1 MESNTIR
8 VAGLTNDSIVDGK
21 GFRFVIFTQGC
32 LHHCKGCH
40 NPETWA
46 MDGGNLMDISEI
58 ENMIAKN
65 GLLDGITFSGGD
77 PFYQPEACAKIAKW
91 AKERGLNIWAYTG
104 YLYEELLNMPE
115 VKEFLDL
122 VDVLVDGP
130 FILEEKSLL
139 LNFRG
144 SKNQRVIDLNE
155 TRKTGEIVLLDVDDT
170 DQ

>member
-1 MESNTIR
+1 MESNKIR
-8 VAGLTNDSIVDGK
+8 VAGLTNDSIVDGI

-46 MDGGNLMDISEI
+46 MDQGTLMDIEEI
-58 ENMIAKN
+58 EEKIKRN
-65 GLLDGITFSGGD
+65 GLLDGVTFSGGD
-77 PFYQPEACAKIAKW
+77 PFYQPDACAKIAKW
-91 AKERGLNIWAYTG
+91 AKENGLNVWAYSGFT
-104 YLYEELLNMPE
+104 YEELLEKPE

-155 TRKTGEIVLLDVDDT
+155 TRRTGKITLVDVDDT
-170 DQ
+170 DR

>member
-1 MESNTIR
+1 MESNKIR
-8 VAGLTNDSIVDGK
+8 VAGLTDDSIVDGK

-40 NPETWA
+40 NPETWDMNGGSE
-46 MDGGNLMDISEI
+46 MDSEEI
-58 ENMIAKN
+58 KIKIKQN

-77 PFYQPEACAKIAKW
+77 PFYQAAPCAKLAKW
-91 AKERGLNIWAYTG
+91 AKENGLNIWAYTG
-104 YLYEELLNMPE
+104 FMYEDLLSMPE
-115 VKEFLDL
+115 VKDFLDL

-155 TRKTGEIVLLDVDDT
+155 TRKTGKVSLIDVDDT
-170 DQ
+170 DR

>member
-1 MESNTIR
+1 MESNKIR

-40 NPETWA
+40 NPETWP
-46 MDGGNLMDISEI
+46 MDGGTLMDLDEI
-58 ENMIAKN
+58 KEKIARN

-77 PFYQPEACAKIAKW
+77 PFYQAKPCAELAKW
-91 AKERGLNIWAYTG
+91 AKDRGLNVWAYTG
-104 YLYEELLNMPE
+104 FLYEELIYMPE

-144 SKNQRVIDLNE
+144 SRNQRVIDLNE
-155 TRKTGEIVLLDVDDT
+155 TRKTGTVSLIDVDDT
-170 DQ
+170 DK

>member
-1 MESNTIR
+1 MESNKIR
-8 VAGLTNDSIVDGK
+8 VAGLTDDSIVDGK

-40 NPETWA
+40 NPETWD
-46 MDGGNLMDISEI
+46 MNGGNEMDIEEI
-58 ENMIAKN
+58 KIKIKQN

-77 PFYQPEACAKIAKW
+77 PFYQAAPCAKLAKW
-91 AKERGLNIWAYTG
+91 AKENGLNIWAYTG
-104 YLYEELLNMPE
+104 FVYEDLLKMPE